1 MSMLVTEKVQQA
13 LGILAETGAD
23 AWLIFV
29 RETSAGADPMLPLIF
44 GPGTLT
50 WQSVLL
56 LTADGRRI
64 AIVGRLEAEAV
75 RRRGIYETVIPYDES
90 LRPAL
95 LETLSRL
102 DPRQIAI
109 NTSTNDVYA
118 DGLTHGMYQIL
129 TGYLAGTPYAE
140 RLVSAEGIIAAL
152 RSRKTP
158 AEVAA
163 IRAAVETTRLIF
175 ERTFAFIRP
184 GLTERALADFMHRQM
199 AELGVEAAWD
209 YDGCPAVNSGPDSP
223 VGHAAPGD
231 IVLAPGHLVHIDF
244 GIRQDAYCSDIQRVI
259 YLPRPGE
266 VEPPEP
272 VCRGF
277 AVVRAAVEAA
287 VAAMRPGV
295 TGLEVDGAARRIV
308 TSAGYEEYKYA
319 TGHGLGRNA
328 HDGGPLLG
336 PLWERYGDTPRRRLE
351 VGHVYTVEPGLAVPG
366 YGYMGLE
373 EDVLVTEAGAVYL
386 GEPQWEVWLKGEVAC
401 RTYVHR

>member
-1 MSMLVTEKVQQA
+1 MSTLVTEKVEQA
-13 LGILAETGAD
+13 IGILTETGTD
-23 AWLIFV
+23 AWLTFV
-29 RETSAGADPMLPLIF
+29 RETSAHADPVLPLIF

-75 RRRGIYETVIPYDES
+75 RSRGIYETVISYDES

-95 LETLSRL
+95 LETLTGL
-102 DPRQIAI
+102 DPQRIAI

-129 TGYLAGTPYAE
+129 TGYLAGTPYSE
-140 RLVSAEGIIAAL
+140 RLISAEGIIAAL
-152 RSRKTP
+152 RSRKTA

-175 ERTFAFIRP
+175 ERTFAFIRA
-184 GLTERALADFMHRQM
+184 GLTERAVADFMHRQIV
-199 AELGVEAAWD
+199 ELGVEAAWD
-209 YDGCPAVNSGPDSP
+209 YYSCPAVNSGPDSP

-231 IVLAPGHLVHIDF
+231 IVLTPGHLVHIDF
-244 GIRQDAYCSDIQRVI
+244 GVRQDAYCSDIQRVI
-259 YLPRPGE
+259 YLLRPGE
-266 VEPPEP
+266 AEPPEP
-272 VCRGF
+272 VRRGF
-277 AVVRAAVEAA
+277 ATIRAAIEAA
-287 VAAMRPGV
+287 MAAMRPGV
-295 TGLEVDGAARRIV
+295 TGLGVDAAARRVV
-308 TSAGYEEYKYA
+308 TAAGYEEYKYA

-336 PLWERYGDTPRRRLE
+336 PLWERYGDTPQRRLE
-351 VGHVYTVEPGLAVPG
+351 AGHIYTVEPGLAVPG

-373 EDVLVTEAGAVYL
+373 EDVLVTEDGAVYL
-386 GEPQWEVWLKGEVAC
+386 GEPQREVWVKGEAAS
-401 RTYVHR
+401 